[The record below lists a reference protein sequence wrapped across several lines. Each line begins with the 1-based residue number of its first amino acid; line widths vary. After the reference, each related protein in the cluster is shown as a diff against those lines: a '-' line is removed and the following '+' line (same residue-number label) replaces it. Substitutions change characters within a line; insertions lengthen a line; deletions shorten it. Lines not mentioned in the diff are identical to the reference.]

1 MVIAYVLMTVPAKR
15 SGAVVEDLKKHPEVR
30 EAAAVYGDTDV
41 LAKVEAVSLP
51 ELDRVIMENIQAS
64 NDVQSTRTLIVI
76 ERLAWT
82 R

>member
-1 MVIAYVLMTVPAKR
+1 MVTAYVLITVPAKR
-15 SGAVVEDLKKHPEVR
+15 SGAVVEKLKNHPEVR

-51 ELDRVIMENIQAS
+51 ELGRVIMENIQAS